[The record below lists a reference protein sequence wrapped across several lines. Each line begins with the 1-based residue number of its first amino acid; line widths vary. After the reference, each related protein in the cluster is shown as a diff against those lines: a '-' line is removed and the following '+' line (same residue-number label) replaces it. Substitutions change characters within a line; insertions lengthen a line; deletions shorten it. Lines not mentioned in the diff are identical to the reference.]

1 MSNSKVIV
9 ELAIAAPAG
18 AVWQAMR
25 DPARIAQ
32 WFGWDATT
40 LENEIKAIFVD
51 HAVSDDSR
59 RILSF
64 PGMPDSFQVIEQGD
78 HCLLH
83 FIRAGAAGDHSDWDG
98 DHEDMTEGW
107 LAFITQLKFALERH
121 PGEPRRTIYLSG
133 KPAENEAPLPPREGL
148 GVADLTAEGAAYR
161 LDPGF
166 GAPLTG
172 QVFRHSR
179 RQLALTV
186 EAYGDGLLLIS
197 DHSSGGGSVIITTY
211 GFSDDAFEDLRT
223 RWTTWWTA
231 RFPNATSV
239 TAADAAC

>member
-1 MSNSKVIV
+1 MTDSKVLV
-9 ELAIAAPAG
+9 ELAIAAPADT
-18 AVWQAMR
+18 VWQAMR

-40 LENEIKAIFVD
+40 LESEIKYIFVD
-51 HAVSDDSR
+51 HAVGEDVR

-64 PGMPDSFQVIEQGD
+64 QGTADSFQVINQGD
-78 HCLLH
+78 HCLLR
-83 FIRAGAAGDHSDWDG
+83 FIRAGAAGDDSDWDG
-98 DHEDMTEGW
+98 AHEDMTEGW

-133 KPAENEAPLPPREGL
+133 KPAEDEDLFPPRAGL
-148 GVADLTAEGAAYR
+148 GAAGLMAEGAHYR
-161 LDPGF
+161 LDPGL

-172 QVFRHSR
+172 QVFRRSR

-186 EAYGDGLLLIS
+186 DAYGDGLLLIS
-197 DHSSGGGSVIITTY
+197 DHSNGGGSVIITTY
-211 GFSDDAFEDLRT
+211 GLPDDAFEALRG

-231 RFPNATSV
+231 RFPTAKPV
-239 TAADAAC
+239 TAADAAY